1 MSVPSRPPLLEVK
14 GLRASYRG
22 RGGPLGNG
30 KSAILA
36 LEDVKFCVERGQVL
50 GLAGESGSGKSTL
63 ARLLCQLKTP
73 DGGDIL
79 LDGKPLGTMRKAEKH
94 EYRRRVQMVFQDPS
108 TTLSPRRSIRQTL
121 LEPLS
126 HFGIGSPPERERMAI
141 EALESVDLEASAM
154 HRLPHQFSSGQR
166 QRISIARALLPRP
179 DLLIADE
186 AVSSLDVSV
195 QARILGLL
203 NRLRQERDIA
213 ILFISHDL
221 AVIRQLADNI
231 GVMLQGR
238 LVEYASADA
247 LFSHPAHPYTRQLLA
262 AVPDPDPDP
271 GSEPGPGPH
280 LANNKTAPGLA
291 AIAAH
296 REESAGCRF
305 ADRCPD
311 AMRECHRIRPALRSR
326 PGSAAHVVECH
337 LDPPE

>member
-1 MSVPSRPPLLEVK
+1 
-14 GLRASYRG
+14 
-22 RGGPLGNG
+22 
-30 KSAILA
+30 
-36 LEDVKFCVERGQVL
+36 
-50 GLAGESGSGKSTL
+50 
-63 ARLLCQLKTP
+63 
-73 DGGDIL
+73 
-79 LDGKPLGTMRKAEKH
+79 MR
-94 EYRRRVQMVFQDPS
+94 
-108 TTLSPRRSIRQTL
+108 
-121 LEPLS
+121 
-126 HFGIGSPPERERMAI
+126 
-141 EALESVDLEASAM
+141 
-154 HRLPHQFSSGQR
+154 RLPHQFSSGQR

-195 QARILGLL
+195 QARILGFL

-231 GVMLQGR
+231 GVMLRGR

-262 AVPDPDPDP
+262 AVPDPDP
-271 GSEPGPGPH
+271 GSGSSPH
-280 LANNKTAPGLA
+280 LANNETALGLA
-291 AIAAH
+291 AITAH
-296 REESAGCRF
+296 RDESAGCRF
-305 ADRCPD
+305 ADRCPE